1 MAKDLFPEHIKILQ
15 KSSEKIN
22 NPIKIWAK
30 DLNTHKIKEGI
41 WLANK
46 QINR

>member
-46 QINR
+46 QMK

>member
-15 KSSEKIN
+15 KSSEK
-22 NPIKIWAK
+22 IKIWAK